1 MGQHYILVGCTEGV
15 IRCFSAASL
24 GYVTSLPRP
33 ELAQIPDVTAMSYDE
48 THSSLTVVYSDH
60 SLVTWDVGV
69 VTKVSMITSHNFH
82 SSCVWS
88 VDTFQGIRTL
98 LDLAKRYL
106 LHFISPRR
114 VGIWLL
120 PRDKQQ

>member
-1 MGQHYILVGCTEGV
+1 MGCTEGV
-15 IRCFSAASL
+15 IRCFSAVSL

-33 ELAQIPDVTAMSYDE
+33 DLAQIPDVTAMSYDE

-69 VTKVSMITSHNFH
+69 VTNVTMITSHNFH

-88 VDTFQGIRTL
+88 VDTFQGNSIL
-98 LDLAKRYL
+98 LESVKSLS
-106 LHFISPRR
+106 FSTPRR
-114 VGIWLL
+114 TGVWLL
-120 PRDKQQ
+120 NRDKQQ